1 MWSTDSWGCSLFAR
15 PLFAVVTAAL
25 LVSACGTSAAA
36 PLGDADGVIA
46 DSISPFDTAK
56 AAIHNLDPALLAAVR
71 QAAKDARQHGIDVKI
86 TSGWRGKAYQQQL
99 LDDAVHKYGTLEAAR
114 QYVNTPDKSTHVT
127 GKAVDIGPTD
137 ADDWVNRHG
146 ADYGLCQAYANE
158 MWHFE
163 LLTTPGGQCPAQRP
177 DAAG

>member
-1 MWSTDSWGCSLFAR
+1 LSIRPVFVAFA
-15 PLFAVVTAAL
+15 TAL

-36 PLGDADGVIA
+36 PLGDGDGVIA
-46 DSISPFDTAK
+46 DNNSISPFDTSR
-56 AAIHNLDPALLAAVR
+56 AAIRNLDPALLAAVQ
-71 QAAKDARQHGIDVKI
+71 QAARDAQERGITVKI
-86 TSGWRGKAYQQQL
+86 TSGWRSRSYQQQL
-99 LDDAVHKYGTLEAAR
+99 LDDAVRKYGTLAAAR

-146 ADYGLCQAYANE
+146 ADYGLCQAYSNE

-163 LLTTPGGQCPAQRP
+163 LLTKPGGQCPPQLP

>member
-1 MWSTDSWGCSLFAR
+1 LFAR
-15 PLFAVVTAAL
+15 PLFAVVAAVL

-46 DSISPFDTAK
+46 DSVSPFDTAK
-56 AAIHNLDPALLAAVR
+56 AAIRNLDPALLAAVR
-71 QAAKDARQHGIDVKI
+71 QAARDARPHGIDVKI
-86 TSGWRGKAYQQQL
+86 TSGWRSQAYQQQL
-99 LDDAVHKYGTLEAAR
+99 LDDAVRKYGTLEAAR

-146 ADYGLCQAYANE
+146 ADYGLCQAYSNE

-163 LLTTPGGQCPAQRP
+163 LLTTPGGQCPPQRP

>member
-1 MWSTDSWGCSLFAR
+1 MSIRPGIVAFA
-15 PLFAVVTAAL
+15 AAL
-25 LVSACGTSAAA
+25 LVSACGTTAAA
-36 PLGDADGVIA
+36 PLGDADGVIP
-46 DSISPFDTAK
+46 DNNNISPFDTSM
-56 AAIHNLDPALLAAVR
+56 AAIRNLDPALLAAVQ
-71 QAAKDARQHGIDVKI
+71 QAARDAQQHDITVRI
-86 TSGWRGKAYQQQL
+86 TSGWRSKAYQQQL
-99 LDDAVHKYGTLEAAR
+99 LDDAVRKYGTLAQAR

-146 ADYGLCQAYANE
+146 ADYGLCQAYSNE

-163 LLTTPGGQCPAQRP
+163 LLAAPGGQCPAQRP